1 MKKIKNNQMK
11 KKKQNEE
18 DKMAKKQVNVALIG
32 YKFMGKAH
40 SHAYKDVSL
49 FFDLESVPV
58 MKVICGRHD
67 VPLSIAQEKFGWQ
80 ERTTDWKKII
90 NRDDIDLIDIT
101 TPPDQH
107 KNIAVAAAKAGKF
120 IFCEKPLAHSLK
132 DAYQILEE
140 VEKNNV
146 QHAVCFNYRKLPAVG
161 LAKKLIEDGKIGKI
175 YHVRAVY
182 LQDWIL
188 DPEFP
193 LVWRLQKKI
202 AGSGAHGDLNAH
214 LIDMT
219 RYLVGEFAEVVGV
232 SETFIKERPMLVEKD
247 DLNTGLV
254 VTEKSEK
261 KGRVTVDDA
270 TIFLAR
276 FTNGAIGSF
285 EATRFAPGRKNGQR
299 WEING
304 SKGSIVFSLERL
316 NELEYYSVDDPACVQ
331 GFRTIIATDASHPYA
346 ANWWPAGHI
355 IGYGDSFVNMV
366 ADIMNVFGTKKL
378 PTPNFIDGVKCQEI
392 LDAVENSIKQGKWV
406 KIKSRV

>member
-1 MKKIKNNQMK
+1 
-11 KKKQNEE
+11 
-18 DKMAKKQVNVALIG
+18 MAKKQVNVALIG

-58 MKVICGRHD
+58 MKIICGRHD

-90 NRDDIDLIDIT
+90 NRDDIDLVDIT
-101 TPPDQH
+101 TPPDEH
-107 KNIAVAAAKAGKF
+107 KNIAIAAAKAGKF
-120 IFCEKPLAHSLK
+120 VFCEKPLAGSLK
-132 DAYQILEE
+132 EAYQMLEE

-146 QHAVCFNYRKLPAVG
+146 KHAICFNYRKLPAVG
-161 LAKKLIEDGKIGKI
+161 LAKKLIEEGKIGKI

-219 RYLVGEFAEVVGV
+219 RYLVGEFTEVIGM
-232 SETFIKERPMLVEKD
+232 SETFIKERPLLVEKD

-254 VTEKSEK
+254 VTEKSNK
-261 KGRVTVDDA
+261 KARVDVDDA

-276 FTNGAIGSF
+276 LANGAIGSF

-304 SKGSIVFSLERL
+304 SKGSIVFNLERL
-316 NELEYYSVDDPACVQ
+316 NELEYYSVDDPACTQ

-355 IGYGDSFVNMV
+355 IGYGDSFVNMM
-366 ADIMNVFGTKKL
+366 ADIMNVFGTNKL
-378 PTPNFIDGVKCQEI
+378 PVPNFVDGVKCQEV
-392 LDAVENSIKQGKWV
+392 LDAVEESVKQGRWI

>member
-1 MKKIKNNQMK
+1 MKKNI
-11 KKKQNEE
+11 
-18 DKMAKKQVNVALIG
+18 NVALIG

-40 SHAYKDVSL
+40 SHAYRDVSL
-49 FFDLESVPV
+49 FFDTEITPV

-67 VPLSIAQEKFGWQ
+67 IPLSIAQEKFGWQ
-80 ERTTDWKKII
+80 ERTTDWKKIVK
-90 NRDDIDLIDIT
+90 RDDIDLVDIT
-101 TPPDQH
+101 TPPDEH
-107 KNIAVAAAKAGKF
+107 KNIAIESAKAGKF
-120 IFCEKPLAHSLK
+120 VFCEKPLSKTLK
-132 DAYQILEE
+132 EAYEMLEA
-140 VEKNNV
+140 VEKYNV
-146 QHAVCFNYRKLPAVG
+146 KHAICFNYRKLPAVG
-161 LAKKLIEDGKIGKI
+161 LAKKLIEEGKIGKI

-219 RYLVGEFAEVVGV
+219 RYLVGEFSEVIGL
-232 SETFIKERPMLVEKD
+232 SETFIKERPKLIEKD

-254 VTEKSEK
+254 VTEKSEE
-261 KGRVTVDDA
+261 KGKVDVDDA

-276 FTNGAIGSF
+276 FANGAIGSF

-304 SKGSIVFSLERL
+304 SKGSIVFNLERL

-331 GFRTIIATDASHPYA
+331 GFRTIIATDGSHPYA

-366 ADIMNVFGTKKL
+366 ADILQAIAQNKM
-378 PTPNFIDGVKCQEI
+378 PMPNFVDGVKCQEV
-392 LDAVENSIKQGKWV
+392 LQAVEDSIKQKKWV
-406 KIKSRV
+406 KVKSRV